1 VPAGDESAKATLSE
15 KDDSGVA
22 RKAGAGV
29 ATRLGEADSRAG
41 VNSSCIMMLLR
52 LPAPGGGLSGPSTR
66 SASAAISAA
75 RSALVATV
83 GFFF

>member
-1 VPAGDESAKATLSE
+1 VPAGNESAKANLSD

-22 RKAGAGV
+22 NKAGAGV
-29 ATRLGEADSRAG
+29 TTRLGEAVSGAG

-52 LPAPGGGLSGPSTR
+52 LLTPGDGFSGPSTR